1 MLILENDLVSGAKLA
16 KERLKRHEMA
26 EIIPYVQNELKTR
39 TAMGGALSSPERA
52 LVLKVLSDLMAAWE
66 STDIGMTGDSRTEKT
81 AI

>member
-39 TAMGGALSSPERA
+39 TAMGGALSNPGRA
-52 LVLKVLSDLMAAWE
+52 LVLKALNVSMGAWE
-66 STDIGMTGDSRTEKT
+66 SIDIGMTGDSRTVKT